1 MAWPKLYNVV
11 KYRNELSS
19 AGKIYLNNKLVSS
32 AVIQSENA
40 NESTQIY
47 NKKKY
52 IFWTPSPHQLK
63 FVTFF
68 PLNLSLIILL
78 YNVAG

>member
-32 AVIQSENA
+32 AVIWSENA

-47 NKKKY
+47 NEKY

-78 YNVAG
+78 YNVI

>member
-47 NKKKY
+47 NKTSKG
-52 IFWTPSPHQLK
+52 FEQ
-63 FVTFF
+63 
-68 PLNLSLIILL
+68 
-78 YNVAG
+78 